1 MSTLY
6 RNYRPNNFSE
16 VLGQNHVKLTLQNE
30 IASGHPGHSYLFCG
44 PRAVGKTTLARIL
57 AKSINCENRKE
68 GEYEPCDICDSCKS
82 IKAGKNLD
90 IVEIDAASNTGVDN
104 VRESIISFSRLQ
116 PKGKYKVFIIDEVHM
131 LSVPAFN
138 ALLKI
143 MEEPPAYVV
152 FILCTTEVHKIP
164 TTIISRCERFDFQKI
179 SATEIVKKLR
189 KISSEEGV
197 EISDDILSS
206 VARQSGGYLRDA
218 ESLLGQIFS
227 LGGKKI
233 TDEQAELIIPKNN
246 NQEAIN
252 IISLISKK
260 DAATAI
266 ELLNKIIDNGVNV
279 KNFNNELINLARK
292 ILLDKINPGLSDS
305 LGLNLEEEMEKKIL
319 EIVKELSVKEISSI
333 LDKFLNASYDNRSY
347 LIPQLPLEIAI
358 VSYCNEDNLI
368 LKNKTKPNNPSLNNG
383 TSSNLNTND
392 DNTNLNQEK
401 KDENKNISSQGLS
414 LSYSD
419 VCQKWPEFLIK
430 IKNSNHSLSFIMQN
444 CQPGEIKDNKICLT
458 FKYKF
463 HQDRMS
469 DESIKELVKKN
480 LREVFNSNIEYVA
493 EINEGMDISL
503 VPNNTNN
510 VNLEEGENKEKGN
523 KNIVN
528 NEKEKEGKENGKML
542 SNLLN
547 TFGGE
552 LVS

>member
-57 AKSINCENRKE
+57 SKAINCENRKE
-68 GEYEPCDICDSCKS
+68 GEFEPCDKCDSCKS

-90 IVEIDAASNTGVDN
+90 ISEIDAASNTGVDN

-152 FILCTTEVHKIP
+152 FVLCTTEVHKIP
-164 TTIISRCERFDFQKI
+164 STIISRCERFDFQKI

-197 EISDDILSS
+197 DISDDILKS

-233 TDEQAELIIPKNN
+233 SNEQAELIIPKNN
-246 NQEAIN
+246 NREAVN
-252 IISLISKK
+252 IISLVSKK
-260 DAATAI
+260 DAAKAV

-279 KNFNNELINLARK
+279 KNFNNELINLSRK

-305 LGLNLEEEMEKKIL
+305 LGLNLEEEMEKEIL
-319 EIVKELSVKEISSI
+319 EIIKLLSINDISNI

-358 VSYCNEDNLI
+358 IEYCHEDKA
-368 LKNKTKPNNPSLNNG
+368 LKNNSNPSNKVSNTNSSLNNNTSNLKAG
-383 TSSNLNTND
+383 NINSNNFNKDVNNNDLDSNLGNSLAKEDNSNLKQDISSNNSLNN
-392 DNTNLNQEK
+392 NESSSNNNNK
-401 KDENKNISSQGLS
+401 KGVS
-414 LSYSD
+414 LSYND
-419 VCQKWPEFLIK
+419 VCQKWPEFLVK
-430 IKNSNHSLSFIMQN
+430 IKN
-444 CQPGEIKDNKICLT
+444 
-458 FKYKF
+458 
-463 HQDRMS
+463 
-469 DESIKELVKKN
+469 
-480 LREVFNSNIEYVA
+480 
-493 EINEGMDISL
+493 
-503 VPNNTNN
+503 
-510 VNLEEGENKEKGN
+510 
-523 KNIVN
+523 
-528 NEKEKEGKENGKML
+528 
-542 SNLLN
+542 
-547 TFGGE
+547 
-552 LVS
+552 